1 METVLSLIIIVPFY
15 RKPDKNDQRL
25 PCGAQWVW
33 MSGLRWDRYLGPS
46 LMFDF
51 LQISAFFSNKSS
63 NQAIVGQDFQ
73 RNLFGS
79 ERDNQQFNI

>member
-1 METVLSLIIIVPFY
+1 
-15 RKPDKNDQRL
+15 
-25 PCGAQWVW
+25 
-33 MSGLRWDRYLGPS
+33 
-46 LMFDF
+46 MFDF